1 MGQFVKQ
8 HEQHVAGY
16 EFRQPLEIFR
26 GQVLELRVVAKRQGR
41 RIDPGLQFSRVG
53 PNRRFRRGR

>member
-16 EFRQPLEIFR
+16 EFRQPLEIFWR
-26 GQVLELRVVAKRQGR
+26 KVLELRIAAKRQGR
-41 RIDPGLQFSRVG
+41 RIDPGLQFSGVG
-53 PNRRFRRGR
+53 PNRRFRRSL